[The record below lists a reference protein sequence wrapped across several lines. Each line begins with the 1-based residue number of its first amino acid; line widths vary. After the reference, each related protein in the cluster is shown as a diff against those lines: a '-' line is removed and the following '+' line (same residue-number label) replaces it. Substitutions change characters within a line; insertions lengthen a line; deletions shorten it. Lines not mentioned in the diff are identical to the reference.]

1 MIGSGESI
9 NFSFPLTLMQKK
21 ALDIFAFQRI
31 SFGHCRKTIKDKII
45 YYRIYEFP
53 LL

>member
-1 MIGSGESI
+1 MIGFGESI
-9 NFSFPLTLMQKK
+9 NFSFPINPNAKK

-31 SFGHCRKTIKDKII
+31 SFGHCRKTIKDKIT